1 MRIKYTFSLE
11 LKCSIMSEKPYNHN
25 VSIGLWIKT
34 THMDVHQGV
43 WNRREIQLTRP
54 ARWLYMPCRRY
65 SICIRNIQIR
75 IGYCIRGNCTSDK
88 YFLFKWITVC
98 KACQRAAS
106 VVSSLLFHTPWW
118 ECIHSNL
125 IVTTLD
131 RIRKY
136 RDLILNLSSQILL
149 LKFVSTNP
157 FLSTLTR
164 YSELSLK

>member
-65 SICIRNIQIR
+65 SFCIRNIQIR

-88 YFLFKWITVC
+88 YFLFKWRTVGKAYIIIWLGVPRQLYLPYSSYSLTYMEDFAVLFWKKIT
-98 KACQRAAS
+98 
-106 VVSSLLFHTPWW
+106 LLITIISKWMW
-118 ECIHSNL
+118 CLMKSMIKMKSAREN
-125 IVTTLD
+125 
-131 RIRKY
+131 Y
-136 RDLILNLSSQILL
+136 ESSQE
-149 LKFVSTNP
+149 P
-157 FLSTLTR
+157 
-164 YSELSLK
+164 